1 MATAEPDNTTTETDD
16 QEKSY
21 PLGPT
26 PEKSVVQTEEACTR
40 LRNMDVTGDPN
51 RTTDEKET
59 AITLYNQEPYAIF
72 HSSQPTMIK
81 WFLSIE
87 GSTITD
93 YEEVDGA
100 IVAVTGRLSQGYL
113 KLQNYGRSTN
123 QLSRVVSYGGER
135 E

>member
-1 MATAEPDNTTTETDD
+1 MATAEDETAD
-16 QEKSY
+16 EKSY

-40 LRNMDVTGDPN
+40 LRNMDVRTDPN
-51 RTTDEKET
+51 RTAEEKET
-59 AITLYNQEPYAIF
+59 AITLFNQEPYAIF
-72 HSSQPTMIK
+72 HSSQPTMVK

-123 QLSRVVSYGGER
+123 QHSRVVTYGDER
-135 E
+135 N